1 MTLNMKRLALFVLCA
16 TAIAAA
22 AVQAPL
28 NAQAAQSG
36 QSAEGGPTPAF
47 TPVSYERLL
56 SAEQE
61 PGNWLMYSGNYNS
74 QRFSRLDQV
83 DTENVDRLRIKW
95 VYQLRDLDRA
105 ETTPL
110 VVDGI
115 MFVTESPSTV
125 IALDARTGRI
135 FWRYEYQLPEE
146 VHFCCGRNN
155 RGVAILGDR
164 LFMSTLDAHLVALD
178 ARTGNVVWDTEVAD
192 ATQGYSK
199 TGAPLIVKDKV
210 ITGVAGGE
218 FGIRG
223 FLDAYDPDTGERIW
237 RFYTVPGE
245 GEPGNDT
252 WEGDSW
258 KTGGAPTW
266 MTGSYDPELDLVYWG
281 TGNPGPDWNGEAREG
296 DNLYS
301 DSVVALDPDTG
312 ELAWYFQFTPH
323 DVHDW
328 DATQIPILADVEFD
342 GGPRKLMLWPN
353 RNAWYY
359 VLDRDRGEFL
369 RATPFG
375 RQTWAERID
384 ENGRP
389 VRIPGMF
396 PSVEGTLVS
405 PPIEG
410 ASNWWS
416 PSFSPRTELLYVMAY
431 DSEQI
436 FFIRED
442 EYVPG
447 QLFLGG
453 GGQPAG
459 PRDLYQS
466 VVRAIEPQTG
476 DVQWEY
482 PVQPRSSSGLL
493 TTAGDLVFGGTVDGY
508 FFALDA
514 RSGDERWVM
523 NVGGMVHAAPISYL
537 ADGRQYVTIAAGN
550 TIFTF
555 GLEE

>member
-1 MTLNMKRLALFVLCA
+1 MRALVSLCVC
-16 TAIAAA
+16 TIVVAAGRT
-22 AVQAPL
+22 PG
-28 NAQAAQSG
+28 AQSAP
-36 QSAEGGPTPAF
+36 SGGPTPAF
-47 TPVSYERLL
+47 TPVTYERLL
-56 SAEQE
+56 HSDDE
-61 PGNWLMYSGNYNS
+61 PGNWLMYSGNYSS
-74 QRFSRLDQV
+74 QRFSGLDQV
-83 DTENVDRLRIKW
+83 DTGNVDRLRIKW

-110 VVDGI
+110 VIDGI
-115 MFVTESPSTV
+115 MYVTESPSTV
-125 IALDARTGRI
+125 IALDARTGRV
-135 FWRYEYQLPEE
+135 FWRYEHALPEE
-146 VHFCCGRNN
+146 VNYCCGRNN
-155 RGVAILGDR
+155 RGVAVLGNR

-178 ARTGNVVWDTEVAD
+178 ARSGNVLWDTQVAD
-192 ATQGYSK
+192 TLTGYSK
-199 TGAPLIVKDKV
+199 TAAPLVVKDKV
-210 ITGVAGGE
+210 ITGIAGGE

-223 FLDAYDPDTGERIW
+223 FIDAYDPDTGERVW

-245 GEPGNDT
+245 GEPGNET

-258 KTGGAPTW
+258 KTGGAATW
-266 MTGSYDPELDLVYWG
+266 MTGSYDPDEDLLYWG

-301 DSVVALDPDTG
+301 DAVVALDPDTG
-312 ELAWYFQFTPH
+312 ELQWHFQFTPH

-328 DATQIPILADVEFD
+328 DATQIPVLADVEFD
-342 GGPRKLMLWPN
+342 GRPRKLMLWPN

-359 VLDRDRGEFL
+359 VLDRVGGEFL

-375 RQTWAERID
+375 RQTWAERVD
-384 ENGRP
+384 EAGRP
-389 VRIPGMF
+389 VRVPNMF

-410 ASNWWS
+410 AANWWS
-416 PSFSPRTELLYVMAY
+416 PSYSPRTELLYVMAY
-431 DSEQI
+431 DGEQI
-436 FFIRED
+436 YFMRED

-447 QLFLGG
+447 ERFTGG
-453 GGQPAG
+453 GGQQAG

-466 VVRAIEPQTG
+466 VVRALEAQTG
-476 DVQWEY
+476 EVKWEY

-514 RSGDERWVM
+514 RNGDERWVM
-523 NVGGMVHAAPISYL
+523 NVGGMVHAGPMSYL
-537 ADGRQYVTIAAGN
+537 ADGQQYVTIAAGN

-555 GLEE
+555 GLED

>member
-1 MTLNMKRLALFVLCA
+1 MTLNMKRLALGVLCA
-16 TAIAAA
+16 AAIIAA

-28 NAQAAQSG
+28 NAQAAQAG
-36 QSAEGGPTPAF
+36 QSAESGPTPAF

-56 SAEQE
+56 NAEQE
-61 PGNWLMYSGNYNS
+61 PGNWLMYSGNYSS
-74 QRFSRLDQV
+74 QRFSGLDQV
-83 DTENVDRLRIKW
+83 DTENADRLRIKW

-125 IALDARTGRI
+125 IALDARTGRV

-252 WEGDSW
+252 WEGDAW

-266 MTGSYDPELDLVYWG
+266 MTGSYDPELDLLYWG

-328 DATQIPILADVEFD
+328 DATQIPVLADVEFD

-375 RQTWAERID
+375 TQTWAERID

-389 VRIPGMF
+389 VRVPGMF

-416 PSFSPRTELLYVMAY
+416 PQLQPAHRATVRDGVRTASRSTSSARTSTYRASFSWAAAASRPARAT
-431 DSEQI
+431 S
-436 FFIRED
+436 IRAW
-442 EYVPG
+442 
-447 QLFLGG
+447 F
-453 GGQPAG
+453 A
-459 PRDLYQS
+459 
-466 VVRAIEPQTG
+466 
-476 DVQWEY
+476 
-482 PVQPRSSSGLL
+482 RSSHRPARCSGSTPFSL
-493 TTAGDLVFGGTVDGY
+493 GHRPGC
-508 FFALDA
+508 
-514 RSGDERWVM
+514 
-523 NVGGMVHAAPISYL
+523 
-537 ADGRQYVTIAAGN
+537 
-550 TIFTF
+550 
-555 GLEE
+555 